1 MLSRVAERMYWFG
14 RYCERVENT
23 ARLISVYSN
32 LLLDLPL
39 NIKNIWGDLIVITGC
54 DDLFFEKFKNSNER
68 NVIKFLLTDKDNPGS
83 LICNINAARENA
95 RTTREIIPTES
106 WEKINELYL
115 YVQKNS
121 QNALKQN
128 ARFKIIGE
136 IISYCHQMTGLLFG
150 TMSHGQAY
158 NFIRIGRNLERA
170 DMTSRILDVGCVN
183 LLQEQENIP
192 DEFDDILW
200 MNVLRSLSGF
210 QMYRQHVQD
219 RVNGEDVVNF
229 LLKNQDFPRSVSN
242 CLMVL
247 ERCMANLPDHDHPLR
262 EVTHSQRVIKKM
274 DPPQLIESG
283 LHEFIDEM
291 QINFAQIHA
300 IVGQTWFGHE
310 ISQQQEQSA

>member
-32 LLLDLPL
+32 LLLDLPV
-39 NIKNIWGDLIVITGC
+39 NVKNIWGDLVKITGS
-54 DDLFFEKFKNSNER
+54 DEQFSQKYKLSNER
-68 NVIKFLLTDKDNPGS
+68 NVIKFLLIDKDNPGS
-83 LICNINAARENA
+83 LICNLNAARENA
-95 RTTREIIPTES
+95 RTTREIIPTEL
-106 WEKINELYL
+106 WEKTNELYL
-115 YVQKNS
+115 YLQKNS
-121 QNALKQN
+121 QNVLSQKAK
-128 ARFKIIGE
+128 FKIIGE
-136 IISYCHQMTGLLFG
+136 IINYCHQMTGLLFG

-210 QMYRQHVQD
+210 QMYRQHIQD
-219 RVNGEDVVNF
+219 RVNGEDVVDF
-229 LLKNQDFPRSVSN
+229 LCRNNDFPKSICH
-242 CLMVL
+242 CLIEL
-247 ERCMANLPDHDHPLR
+247 ERCLSKMPGHDHPLR
-262 EVTHSQRVIKKM
+262 EVSHAQRVIDKM
-274 DPPQLIESG
+274 DTPKLITSG
-283 LHEFIDEM
+283 LHDFIDDM
-291 QINFAQIHA
+291 QINFAHIHT

-310 ISQQQEQSA
+310 VQQQEQSA